1 MTTILFHYLHRD
13 EGNWKDHF
21 NAVIDNP
28 NSLSLE
34 EIESRI
40 KCALIDGN
48 YFYHREVGLLGSDY
62 AGNNDWHEFACVEE
76 TSSRTDFL
84 FTVEELLERL
94 ERVKPVHPKV
104 YKVPRFIPIR
114 LAVSW
119 LEFLRETRQS
129 IEIITNVCKG
139 KKTVMVFNDG
149 DWEILSE
156 TLDLDARSGNF
167 DNDLRKDI
175 LTALDRAVTIEI
187 DPLKDLRRKIRNLEA
202 RISNKIRKA
211 KT

>member
-13 EGNWKDHF
+13 EGNWKDHLK
-21 NAVIDNP
+21 AVVDNP
-28 NSLSLE
+28 NNLPLD

-40 KCALIDGN
+40 KSALIDGG
-48 YFYHREVGLLGSDY
+48 YFYHRDIGLLPSEY
-62 AGNNDWHEFACVEE
+62 AESGDWHEFDGVEE
-76 TSSRTDFL
+76 TRSRTDFV

-94 ERVKPVHPKV
+94 EKVKPTPQVHKI
-104 YKVPRFIPIR
+104 PRSIPIR

-129 IEIITNVCKG
+129 IEIITHACRG
-139 KKTVMVFNDG
+139 KKTVVVFNDD

-167 DNDLRKDI
+167 DEELRKDI
-175 LTALDRAVTIEI
+175 LRALDRAVTIEI
-187 DPLKDLRRKIRNLEA
+187 APLKTLRRKIPYLEA
-202 RISNKIRKA
+202 RIRKIVKKA
-211 KT
+211 EA

>member
-13 EGNWKDHF
+13 EGNWKDHL

-28 NSLSLE
+28 NNLPLE
-34 EIESRI
+34 EIEVRI
-40 KCALIDGN
+40 KSALIDGS
-48 YFYHREVGLLGSDY
+48 YFYHRDVGLLGSDY

-76 TSSRTDFL
+76 TSLRTNFL
-84 FTVEELLERL
+84 FTVDELLERL
-94 ERVKPVHPKV
+94 ERVKPAPPKV
-104 YKVPRFIPIR
+104 HKVPCFIPIR

-167 DNDLRKDI
+167 DSELRKDI
-175 LTALDRAVTIEI
+175 LRALDRSVTIEV
-187 DPLKDLRRKIRNLEA
+187 DPLKSLRRKIPYLEA
-202 RISNKIRKA
+202 RIRKIVKKA
-211 KT
+211 EA

>member
-13 EGNWKDHF
+13 EGNWKDHL

-28 NSLSLE
+28 NNLPLE
-34 EIESRI
+34 EIEGRI
-40 KCALIDGN
+40 KSALIDGS
-48 YFYHREVGLLGSDY
+48 YFYHRDVGLLGSEY
-62 AGNNDWHEFACVEE
+62 AGNNDWHEFACIEAI
-76 TSSRTDFL
+76 SPRADLL
-84 FTVEELLERL
+84 FTVEELLERF
-94 ERVKPVHPKV
+94 ERAKPAPPKP
-104 YKVPRFIPIR
+104 YKISSFISIH

-119 LEFLRETRQS
+119 LEFLREMRQS
-129 IEIITNVCKG
+129 IEIITNACKG

-175 LTALDRAVTIEI
+175 VTALDRAVTIEI
-187 DPLKDLRRKIRNLEA
+187 DPLKTLCRKIPYLEA
-202 RISNKIRKA
+202 RTSKEVQKA
-211 KT
+211 KA